1 MIINHTFEISGA
13 MLAFVCLSVVLI
25 AGLTVVMHLR
35 HTYYP
40 GLIGALLGAFFC
52 FLLLEALPALT

>member
-13 MLAFVCLSVVLI
+13 MLAFVCFSIVLI

-35 HTYYP
+35 HAYHP